1 MQHKFLFQADNNVSC
16 PSSLNSENEKKTQ
29 EIRMTLLKVRT
40 LLDLFAATSDL
51 FQVQPPHLYFIN
63 KRKGAQLLN
72 TH

>member
-1 MQHKFLFQADNNVSC
+1 
-16 PSSLNSENEKKTQ
+16 
-29 EIRMTLLKVRT
+29 MTLLKVRT
-40 LLDLFAATSDL
+40 LLDLFAATLDL